1 MCATADEFA
10 AALEDELSSDS
21 PERQRR
27 RRAAVDGHEWPR
39 RADLLLTMI
48 DEALGRRARAWRG
61 AHWGRG
67 MSVVAAVVHYADR
80 EATSACLASLAAGT
94 VVPELVMVIDNQ
106 GDVDEAVEAGW
117 QASFGGIPETKLEVL
132 RPSANLGY
140 AGAGAEGASRA
151 LDAGAD
157 WFWLVNNDVH
167 VQPTCLAEL
176 LDAGGRHPRAGLLSP
191 LIRESSGRIWFAGG
205 TVDRRT
211 LTVHH
216 ETKAP
221 MGDEAV
227 PTGLATGC
235 AVLASTAMMRECG
248 LPDASLF
255 MYFEDV
261 EWTWR
266 QARGG
271 WAALLAPRAVV
282 CHDVARC
289 GRRRVF
295 SPVAVYYMT
304 RNRLVL
310 GRRLG
315 HRWTAAMGALSWAAR
330 QTAKGRE

>member
-1 MCATADEFA
+1 M
-10 AALEDELSSDS
+10 
-21 PERQRR
+21 
-27 RRAAVDGHEWPR
+27 
-39 RADLLLTMI
+39 
-48 DEALGRRARAWRG
+48 
-61 AHWGRG
+61 
-67 MSVVAAVVHYADR
+67 
-80 EATSACLASLAAGT
+80 
-94 VVPELVMVIDNQ
+94 
-106 GDVDEAVEAGW
+106 
-117 QASFGGIPETKLEVL
+117 L
-132 RPSANLGY
+132 RPGANLGY
-140 AGAGAEGASRA
+140 AGAGAEGARRA

-167 VQPTCLAEL
+167 VQRTCLAEL
-176 LDAGGRHPRAGLLSP
+176 LDAGGRHPRAGLLTP
-191 LIRESSGRIWFAGG
+191 LIRESGGGIWFAGG

-216 ETKAP
+216 QTQAP

-315 HRWTAAMGALSWAAR
+315 HRWAAAMGALSWAAR
-330 QTAKGRE
+330 QTAKGPRVKMTGRLALASVAGFADGLRGRTGAMTPGLQSRLA